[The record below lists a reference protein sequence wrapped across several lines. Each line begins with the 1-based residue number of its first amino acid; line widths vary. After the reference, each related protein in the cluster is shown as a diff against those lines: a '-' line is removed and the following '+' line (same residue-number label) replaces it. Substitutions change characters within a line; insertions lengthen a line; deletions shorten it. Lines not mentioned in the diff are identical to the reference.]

1 MCDRNRRRDG
11 DHVLLPLSLYTIF
24 WVFLSLAVV
33 VSLWGPYG
41 SVRQWPSTIL
51 FLGLLLMY
59 IYVPVRCLVFS
70 SLGLCTYFSC
80 VSPSFFSSPVSFFPF
95 FLVCAPARRPPH
107 SIASEYEI
115 RQQQHHKK
123 LEKKEEEEE
132 IEGAKSRPV
141 NTNNMS
147 IKRWR
152 CDSSFCLLR
161 RDI

>member
-24 WVFLSLAVV
+24 WSFFLWQSSSLYEAHMVPFVSDQAQSYFWGCCWCIYTYAVLCLVLWVCVHISLVSPHHFSPHPFLS
-33 VSLWGPYG
+33 
-41 SVRQWPSTIL
+41 
-51 FLGLLLMY
+51 
-59 IYVPVRCLVFS
+59 
-70 SLGLCTYFSC
+70 
-80 VSPSFFSSPVSFFPF
+80 FPF

-115 RQQQHHKK
+115 RQQQHHTKNWK
-123 LEKKEEEEE
+123 KKEEEQE